1 MAAPLSE
8 TTFKDAVRTYIELY
22 DELVKSQKEL
32 KDLRKKKDELGSNI
46 LKFMRDH
53 KIDEFQVGDGKLM
66 RKNTKKTEAL
76 KKEYIIQSL
85 KAALGSEDKVDAV
98 FAQMNAHRN
107 VAEAE
112 SLRRT
117 RQGRSTAE

>member
-1 MAAPLSE
+1 MAELSE

-22 DELVKSQKEL
+22 DEIVKSQKVLREL
-32 KDLRKKKDELGSNI
+32 KKKKDELATGI

-53 KIDEFQVGDGKLM
+53 KIDEFQVADGKLM
-66 RKNTKKTEAL
+66 RKNAKRTEGL

-85 KAALGSEDKVDAV
+85 KAALNDEQKVDAV

-107 VAEAE
+107 VQEGE
-112 SLRRT
+112 MLRRT
-117 RQGRSTAE
+117 RQGKSTAD